1 MIKRVKQLMGIVLAS
16 TMVVSGNVVVPNI
29 CAYAEEE
36 NANVQSG
43 TYGTNITWT
52 LENETLTINGAG
64 KLTKIDGID
73 FPWAE
78 SDDIKILNINTGI
91 TDIGADVFYNVN
103 NLQEVNLPDGLKSI
117 GDWAFAN
124 SDIRRLRIPD
134 SVESIGEY
142 AFSCANCKK
151 IVLPSNLKSVGVN
164 AFSIPN
170 SGCIYLTGNAPEIK
184 DENWVE
190 APGVVGG
197 SNVTIIYPKGNKT
210 YTEAFKNRFAN
221 SYVNWIEEDINDMS
235 LELEKGDAK
244 VQSVSLDV
252 QGKTVESN
260 EDNGGSCNISIKILD
275 YSGDGLMA
283 THVYVYLKSE
293 RSNSEIKIMAEYDA
307 DTDSY
312 VVDRSNLYDPFSEY
326 IADTDT
332 FRSIIVSGKVW
343 IEKIEVES
351 DSGKTK
357 PLDNG
362 YEEIIPVSSYGIV
375 SKGSD
380 PYVAEK
386 PEDAKYWFNVHRTHA
401 MYFYEPDLTIK
412 SLADNDGEIYHE
424 TKNIFVEDGV
434 SAIGMNNIYKANDID
449 GLKFKRWYCPYF
461 DYMED
466 DEIYSCSCV
475 LYPEYDRDIIVF
487 DVRFADGQDEIVD
500 IQKTKYEELS
510 EDDFP
515 VIEGY
520 ENYNWELR
528 RDTGAI
534 YYFMDV
540 PDNKPDTPLKV
551 KNSSTLSKD
560 KITAAVDAITKA
572 AEKTNVTVSMDNA
585 TVISKEILD
594 AVKGKNLDVTFNSKD
609 SSWTINGKDITSD
622 SVDDANILITRDEE
636 NAVDSSISGI
646 IGKRSAEKLT
656 FGNSNEFGFKANVNL
671 AVMNGIANN
680 KAVLIQKNE
689 NGFAYK
695 SSSNVN
701 SENFNITVDNGNEGY
716 VVYGDNGDL
725 NSDSKIDIRDAMSS
739 LRHVSGREDLDCVRE
754 GFADVNFDGNVN
766 IQDLIKEIH
775 VVSGR
780 EDNF

>member
-16 TMVVSGNVVVPNI
+16 TMVVSGNAVVPNI

-52 LENETLTINGAG
+52 LENETLTISGTG

-73 FPWAE
+73 FTWAE
-78 SDDIKILNINTGI
+78 SDDIKILNVSNGI
-91 TDIGADVFYNVN
+91 TDIGDKAFYNMS
-103 NLQEVNLPDGLKSI
+103 NLQEVNLPNGLKNI
-117 GDWAFAN
+117 GDWAFTN

-134 SVESIGEY
+134 SVESIGEN
-142 AFSCANCKK
+142 AFSCNNNCKK
-151 IVLPSNLKSVGVN
+151 IVLSSNLKSVGVN
-164 AFSIPN
+164 AFSASN
-170 SGCIYLTGNAPEIK
+170 SGCIYLTGNAPKIN
-184 DENWVE
+184 DENWGE
-190 APGVVGG
+190 APGVFSG
-197 SNVTIIYPKGNKT
+197 STIIYPKGNKT

-235 LELEKGDAK
+235 LELEEGDAK

-260 EDNGGSCNISIKILD
+260 EDDKGAFKISIKALD
-275 YSGDGLMA
+275 YAGSSGMFMN
-283 THVYVYLKSE
+283 VYVYLRSE
-293 RSNSEIKIMAEYDA
+293 RDDSEIRLMARYDK
-307 DTDSY
+307 
-312 VVDRSNLYDPFSEY
+312 E
-326 IADTDT
+326 TDT
-332 FRSIIVSGKVW
+332 YILDESNIYPHVAYYDDNLDYNWAILSGKVW
-343 IEKIEVES
+343 IEKIRIES
-351 DSGKTK
+351 ESGYTK
-357 PLDNG
+357 PHGDNG
-362 YEEIIPVSSYGIV
+362 YENIPISSYGVV
-375 SKGSD
+375 SNGSD

-386 PEDAKYWFNVHRTHA
+386 PEDAKYWFNVHRTHK
-401 MYFYEPDLTIK
+401 MSFYEINMSAK
-412 SLADNDGEIYHE
+412 SLDEIDNK
-424 TKNIFVEDGV
+424 TKTIFVDGNV
-434 SAIGMNNIYKANDID
+434 TALGMNDIYKPKEIE
-449 GLKFKRWYCPYF
+449 GLNFKRWYCPYF
-461 DYMED
+461 NIVPD
-466 DEIYSCSCV
+466 DEKYDCSCI
-475 LYPEYDRDIIVF
+475 LYPIYDKEIIVF
-487 DVRFADGQDEIVD
+487 DVLFEDGNDEIVD
-500 IQKTKYEELS
+500 IRKSDSSEISEEDL
-510 EDDFP
+510 P

-520 ENYNWELR
+520 ENYSWDKDYADCVN
-528 RDTGAI
+528 
-534 YYFMDV
+534 YYFLRV
-540 PDNKPDTPLKV
+540 KGNKPDTPLKI

-572 AEKTNVTVSMDNA
+572 ADKTNVTVSMDNA
-585 TVISKEILD
+585 TVISKEILE
-594 AVKGKNLDVTFNSKD
+594 AAKGKNLDVTFDSKD

-622 SVDDANILITRDEE
+622 SVDDANISITRDEE

-725 NSDSKIDIRDAMSS
+725 NSDSKIDIRDAMSC

-754 GFADVNFDGNVN
+754 GLADVNFDGNVN

>member
-16 TMVVSGNVVVPNI
+16 TMVVSGNAVVPNI

-36 NANVQSG
+36 NANVQGG

-52 LENETLTINGAG
+52 LENETLTINGTG

-142 AFSCANCKK
+142 AFSCNNNCKK
-151 IVLPSNLKSVGVN
+151 IVLSSNLKSVGVK
-164 AFSIPN
+164 AFSPLN
-170 SGCIYLTGNAPEIK
+170 SGCIYLTGNAPKIN
-184 DENWVE
+184 DENWGE
-190 APGVVGG
+190 APGVFSG
-197 SNVTIIYPKGNKT
+197 STIIYPKGNKT
-210 YTEAFKNRFAN
+210 YTEAFKNRFTN

-235 LELEKGDAK
+235 LELEEGDAK

-293 RSNSEIKIMAEYDA
+293 RSNSEIKIMAKYDA

-375 SKGSD
+375 SEGSD

-424 TKNIFVEDGV
+424 TKTIFVEDGV

-449 GLKFKRWYCPYF
+449 DLKFKRWYCPYF

-515 VIEGY
+515 IIEGY
-520 ENYNWELR
+520 ENYNWKLR
-528 RDTGAI
+528 RDTGAL

-540 PDNKPDTPLKV
+540 SDNKPDTPLNI

-572 AEKTNVTVSMDNA
+572 AEKTPVMVEMDNA
-585 TVISKEILD
+585 TIISKEILNAARD
-594 AVKGKNLDVTFNSKD
+594 KDIDVTFNTTNAN
-609 SSWTINGKDITSD
+609 WTINGKSISSKDIEDTSIKLTRESG
-622 SVDDANILITRDEE
+622 SVKEPSIS
-636 NAVDSSISGI
+636 NAV
-646 IGKRSAEKLT
+646 GKRTVETLAFENKKAFGFDADVKLAV
-656 FGNSNEFGFKANVNL
+656 NSNIK
-671 AVMNGIANN
+671 NN
-680 KAVLIQKNE
+680 KAVFIQKKDSDYT
-689 NGFAYK
+689 YK
-695 SSSNVN
+695 SSSVIKDKSFSLDIN
-701 SENFNITVDNGNEGY
+701 NGDDGY
-716 VVYGDNGDL
+716 IVYGDNGDL
-725 NSDSKIDIRDAMSS
+725 NNNGKIDLKDAMTN
-739 LRHVSGREDLDCVRE
+739 LNHVSGREKLDCISE
-754 GFADVNFDGNVN
+754 GFADVNYDGKVN
-766 IQDLIKEIH
+766 IQDLIKEIY

-780 EDNF
+780 NSTL

>member
-134 SVESIGEY
+134 SVESIGEN
-142 AFSCANCKK
+142 AFSCNNNCKK
-151 IVLPSNLKSVGVN
+151 IVLSSNLKSVGVN
-164 AFSIPN
+164 AFSASN
-170 SGCIYLTGNAPEIK
+170 SGCIYLTGNAPKIN
-184 DENWVE
+184 DENWGE
-190 APGVVGG
+190 APGVFRG
-197 SNVTIIYPKGNKT
+197 STIIYPKGNKT

-235 LELEKGDAK
+235 LELEEGDAK
-244 VQSVSLDV
+244 VQSVSSDV

-260 EDNGGSCNISIKILD
+260 EEDKGAFKISIKALD
-275 YSGDGLMA
+275 YAGSSGMFMN
-283 THVYVYLKSE
+283 VYVYLRSE
-293 RSNSEIKIMAEYDA
+293 RDDSEIRLMARYDK
-307 DTDSY
+307 
-312 VVDRSNLYDPFSEY
+312 E
-326 IADTDT
+326 TDT
-332 FRSIIVSGKVW
+332 YILDESNIYPHVAYYDDNLDYNWAILSGKVW
-343 IEKIEVES
+343 IEKIRIES
-351 DSGKTK
+351 ESGYTK
-357 PLDNG
+357 PHGDNG
-362 YEEIIPVSSYGIV
+362 YENIPISSYGVV
-375 SKGSD
+375 SNGSD

-386 PEDAKYWFNVHRTHA
+386 PEDAKYWFNVHRTHKMSFREINMA
-401 MYFYEPDLTIK
+401 AK
-412 SLADNDGEIYHE
+412 SRDEIDNN
-424 TKNIFVEDGV
+424 TKTIFVDDNV
-434 SAIGMNNIYKANDID
+434 TALGMNDIYKPKEIE
-449 GLKFKRWYCPYF
+449 GLNFKRWFCPYF
-461 DYMED
+461 NLVPD
-466 DEIYSCSCV
+466 DEKYDCSCI
-475 LYPEYDRDIIVF
+475 LYPIYDKEIIVF
-487 DVRFADGQDEIVD
+487 DVLFEDGNDEIVD
-500 IQKTKYEELS
+500 IRKSDSSEISEEDL
-510 EDDFP
+510 P

-520 ENYNWELR
+520 ENYSW
-528 RDTGAI
+528 DWDYADGVY
-534 YYFMDV
+534 YYFLSVKGD
-540 PDNKPDTPLKV
+540 KPDTPLKI
-551 KNSSTLSKD
+551 KSSSTLSKD

-585 TVISKEILD
+585 TVISKEILE

-622 SVDDANILITRDEE
+622 SVDDANISITREAE

-656 FGNSNEFGFKANVNL
+656 FGNGNEFGFKANVNL

-689 NGFAYK
+689 NGFVYK
-695 SSSNVN
+695 SSSNIN

-725 NSDSKIDIRDAMSS
+725 NSDSKIDIRDAMSC

>member
-260 EDNGGSCNISIKILD
+260 EDDKGAFKISIKALD
-275 YSGDGLMA
+275 YAGSSGMSMN
-283 THVYVYLKSE
+283 VYVYLRSE
-293 RSNSEIKIMAEYDA
+293 RDDSEIRLMAQYDK
-307 DTDSY
+307 
-312 VVDRSNLYDPFSEY
+312 E
-326 IADTDT
+326 TDT
-332 FRSIIVSGKVW
+332 YILDESNIYPHVAYYDDNLDYNWAILSGKVW
-343 IEKIEVES
+343 IEKIKIES
-351 DSGKTK
+351 ESGYTK
-357 PLDNG
+357 PYGDNG
-362 YEEIIPVSSYGIV
+362 YTIVPISSYGVV
-375 SKGSD
+375 SNGSD

-386 PEDAKYWFNVHRTHA
+386 PEDAKHWFNVHRTHK
-401 MYFYEPDLTIK
+401 MSFYEINMAAK
-412 SLADNDGEIYHE
+412 SRDEIDNN
-424 TKNIFVEDGV
+424 TKTIFVDGNV
-434 SAIGMNNIYKANDID
+434 TALGMNDIYKPKEIE
-449 GLKFKRWYCPYF
+449 GLNFKRWYCPYF
-461 DYMED
+461 DTVPN
-466 DEIYSCSCV
+466 DEKYDCSCI
-475 LYPEYDRDIIVF
+475 LYPIYDKEIIVF
-487 DVRFADGQDEIVD
+487 DVLFEDGNDEIVD
-500 IQKTKYEELS
+500 IRKSDSGEISEEDL
-510 EDDFP
+510 P

-520 ENYNWELR
+520 ENYSWDR
-528 RDTGAI
+528 SYGDDVY
-534 YYFMDV
+534 YYFLRV
-540 PDNKPDTPLKV
+540 KGNKPDTPLKI
-551 KNSSTLSKD
+551 KNASTLSKD
-560 KITAAVDAITKA
+560 KIEAAVKDISNA
-572 AEKTNVTVSMDNA
+572 AEKTNVSVEMNNA
-585 TVISKEILD
+585 TVIPNEILK
-594 AVKGKNLDVTFNSKD
+594 AEQGKNVNVTFNTANSA
-609 SSWTINGKDITSD
+609 WTINGKTIVSD
-622 SVDDANILITRDEE
+622 NIEDANISLTKEAGSVSNSNLSDL
-636 NAVDSSISGI
+636 
-646 IGKRSAEKLT
+646 IGKRSAEKII
-656 FGNSNEFGFKANVNL
+656 FGNNDSFGFKADINL
-671 AVMNGIANN
+671 KTENDITNN
-680 KAVLIQKNE
+680 KAVLIQKNAT
-689 NGFAYK
+689 GYVYK
-695 SSSNVN
+695 SSSSVSNN
-701 SENFNITVDNGNEGY
+701 NYSINVDNGNESY
-716 VVYGDNGDL
+716 VIYGDNGDL

>member
-16 TMVVSGNVVVPNI
+16 TMVVSGNAVVPNI

-52 LENETLTINGAG
+52 LENETLTISGTG

-78 SDDIKILNINTGI
+78 SNDTKILNVSNGI
-91 TDIGADVFYNVN
+91 TDIGDNTFYNMS
-103 NLQEVNLPDGLKSI
+103 NLQKVNLPDGLKSI

-142 AFSCANCKK
+142 AFSCNNNCKK
-151 IVLPSNLKSVGVN
+151 IVLSSNLKSVGVK
-164 AFSIPN
+164 AFSPLN
-170 SGCIYLTGNAPEIK
+170 SGCIYLTGNAPKIN
-184 DENWVE
+184 DENWGE
-190 APGVVGG
+190 APGVFSG
-197 SNVTIIYPKGNKT
+197 STIIYPKGNKT

-235 LELEKGDAK
+235 LELEEGDAK

-260 EDNGGSCNISIKILD
+260 EDDKGAFKISIKALD
-275 YSGDGLMA
+275 YAGSSGMFMN
-283 THVYVYLKSE
+283 VYVYLRSE
-293 RSNSEIKIMAEYDA
+293 RDDSEIRLMAQYDK
-307 DTDSY
+307 
-312 VVDRSNLYDPFSEY
+312 E
-326 IADTDT
+326 TDT
-332 FRSIIVSGKVW
+332 YILDESNIYPHVAYYDDNLDYNWAILSGKVW
-343 IEKIEVES
+343 IEKIRIES
-351 DSGKTK
+351 ESGYTK
-357 PLDNG
+357 PYGDNG
-362 YEEIIPVSSYGIV
+362 YTIVPISSYGVV
-375 SKGSD
+375 SNGSD

-386 PEDAKYWFNVHRTHA
+386 PEDAKYWFNVHRTHK
-401 MYFYEPDLTIK
+401 MSFYEINMAAK
-412 SLADNDGEIYHE
+412 SRDEIDNN
-424 TKNIFVEDGV
+424 TKTIFVDGNV
-434 SAIGMNNIYKANDID
+434 TALGMNDIYKPKEIE
-449 GLKFKRWYCPYF
+449 GLNFKRWYCPYF
-461 DYMED
+461 DTVPD
-466 DEIYSCSCV
+466 DEKYDCSCI
-475 LYPEYDRDIIVF
+475 LYPIYDKEIIVF
-487 DVRFADGQDEIVD
+487 DVLFEDGNDEIVD
-500 IQKTKYEELS
+500 IRKSDSSEISEENL
-510 EDDFP
+510 P

-520 ENYNWELR
+520 ENYSWDR
-528 RDTGAI
+528 RYGDDVY
-534 YYFMDV
+534 YYFLRVKGD
-540 PDNKPDTPLKV
+540 KPDTPLKI

-622 SVDDANILITRDEE
+622 SVDDANISITREAE

-646 IGKRSAEKLT
+646 IGKRSAEKIT

-725 NSDSKIDIRDAMSS
+725 NSDSKIDIRDAMSC